1 MTRETLLE
9 QVTNPKLKSI
19 VNELYRPGASV
30 GSGSTADMIRMV
42 GDVGH
47 IQKGGAY
54 MTGLRNLINTGEL
67 SGQNLDVAKS
77 LMDDLTHALSTVH

>member
-1 MTRETLLE
+1 
-9 QVTNPKLKSI
+9 
-19 VNELYRPGASV
+19 
-30 GSGSTADMIRMV
+30 
-42 GDVGH
+42 
-47 IQKGGAY
+47 